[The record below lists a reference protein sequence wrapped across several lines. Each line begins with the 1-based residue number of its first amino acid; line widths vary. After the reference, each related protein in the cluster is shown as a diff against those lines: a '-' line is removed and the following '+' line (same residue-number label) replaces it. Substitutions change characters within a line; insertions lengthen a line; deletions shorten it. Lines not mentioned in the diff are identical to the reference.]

1 MPTAEAH
8 LATDRASRYLA
19 QLCQHANHMGQ
30 HHWPRARGGAHA
42 PPIVEHVE
50 SSGTD
55 GLIRFGSGQCVLH
68 ATPDALTV
76 RVEAT
81 DEDSLRRL
89 QERIAHRLE
98 TIGRRDQ
105 LKVTWHQP
113 AAPPAQPGEATS
125 VAPMPDPGSGTRRR
139 HRKTITIA
147 GLTAAVALVVAVH
160 TGLVGGAMATADWK
174 NWGVGVILAVV
185 AVKVLLL
192 GAHVLAGVLGVRFAK
207 HRGLAGYI
215 LRRWRRRADSAAA
228 AARDQLDVPHR
239 EG

>member
-1 MPTAEAH
+1 MPTAEAR

-30 HHWPRARGGAHA
+30 HHWPRAGRGHV
-42 PPIVEHVE
+42 PPKVEHVE

-55 GLIRFGSGQCVLH
+55 GVIRFGSGQCVLH

-81 DEDSLRRL
+81 DEDSLWRL
-89 QERIAHRLE
+89 QERITHRLE

-105 LKVTWHQP
+105 LTVTWYRP
-113 AAPPAQPGEATS
+113 GAPTAQPGEATS
-125 VAPMPDPGSGTRRR
+125 VAAMPDPDAGTRRG

-147 GLTAAVALVVAVH
+147 GIVAAGALIGAVH
-160 TGLVGGAMATADWK
+160 AGLLGAIATAEWR
-174 NWGVGVILAVV
+174 NWGVGAVLAVV
-185 AVKVLLL
+185 AVMVLFL

-207 HRGLAGYI
+207 HRGLAGYL
-215 LRRWRRRADSAAA
+215 LRRWHRRADSAAA